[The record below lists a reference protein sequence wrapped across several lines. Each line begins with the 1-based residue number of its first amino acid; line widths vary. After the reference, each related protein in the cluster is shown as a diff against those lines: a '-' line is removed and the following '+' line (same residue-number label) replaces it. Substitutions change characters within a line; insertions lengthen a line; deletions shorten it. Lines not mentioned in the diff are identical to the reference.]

1 MGKGSKPSTPG
12 PSAQET
18 ALADISIDI
27 ANEYKDRYRG
37 LESDLLRDSTRD
49 RTSLAQG
56 RSNVDTQ
63 KAVSADNSIAVA
75 RGASSGGM
83 GSGAS
88 LANYDAASTGGALA
102 TSNQESFTAGQQ
114 DNAAKLGSA
123 VGAVQGGQDISFAGI
138 RDAASVG
145 NQNTINKFQAD
156 QTRKIQN
163 AQLAENV
170 ISGAVSGYMKGKS
183 FDANRTTMNDMANS
197 QINDVQNQYFSAP
210 MQLAPPQQPFSLYQ
224 PPGTTIQP
232 YSLGSTMNFG
242 GPNSVSAPYLRLGMG
257 VRK

>member
-18 ALADISIDI
+18 ALADISVDI

-88 LANYDAASTGGALA
+88 LGNYDAASTGGALA

-123 VGAVQGGQDISFAGI
+123 VGAVQGGQDASFAGI
-138 RDAASVG
+138 RNAASVG

-156 QTRKIQN
+156 QARKIQN
-163 AQLAENV
+163 AQLAENM
-170 ISGAVSGYMKGKS
+170 IMGFGSGYAKGKGL
-183 FDANRTTMNDMANS
+183 DAQRQAVNEIST
-197 QINDVQNQYFSAP
+197 QNTNAIADPYFSGP
-210 MQLAPPQQPFSLYQ
+210 MQLSAPSVAPQPGFSVTGMTYGR
-224 PPGTTIQP
+224 P
-232 YSLGSTMNFG
+232 LGSYNPISLVPQPGFG
-242 GPNSVSAPYLRLGMG
+242 I
-257 VRK
+257 RKR